1 MHLLPFDDSRFT
13 WQTLESFLCRFL
25 NCQPELGRFAGET
38 SEKVNVLSSR
48 IIGTP
53 GGKQFGVDIEATMS
67 NGETWVFQCKHYTKT
82 NWTKAHTER
91 AIKEVTCDA
100 DRFFLV
106 VTQKVGEEARSP
118 IKKLGDWNL
127 WDMGEISSLFL
138 ENKDL
143 TEQEKMRLL
152 RTHFGKEWCIRL
164 LGKCEEVPYLLPD
177 PYFLPF
183 LDENRIFYHGYPWVK
198 NPELESSFKRFLKNK
213 NPKLFILSGIG
224 GSGKSRFLREISG
237 RKFLGK
243 RTKWNPVF
251 LLRIPEDIEEKLSDL
266 PRPTI
271 LILDEAEKE
280 SNYRRLFTW
289 ALYDES
295 VKLVVASRPLTV
307 RQLRDDAVASY
318 IESDQIKV
326 EKMPEELSEENALEL
341 ADSILNE
348 IEINRFQLV
357 EACSR
362 HPLLIVAVCYFIR
375 ENKLDSTY
383 MIDSQNL
390 RDDVYKNII
399 RDICPDVSENSRLRR
414 LLDLIALLN
423 PLQLDGVKDSLMRL
437 LGVGRTDLKRLI
449 SKLQDQGLVVERSNN
464 QYRIYPDVLGEF
476 ILFEACYG
484 DNLRSTDFA
493 EQYMDEFPDHFP
505 KMMRNIA
512 NTQWAAG
519 RRGKPDDIF
528 RPFFDAVKKRYSES
542 NYELRLDLIEK
553 WAKIAGYHPNYTLEL
568 VELML
573 EVSGKDSG
581 DLEGIHAPYF
591 REYTLQNIPDL
602 LGAVA
607 EQREDLVEVALDKY
621 WECIQWDKEVYPTF
635 REDLYKKVGE
645 LFDLGDHP
653 YFTCSKALGWLERKL
668 RDKEFIGWL
677 KSSGAPLVG
686 LLGKALELEGRTVE
700 RTTRHAFSITPFR
713 RRFKSV
719 IPIRTSVQGILEKL
733 VESGDDAV
741 KADCLRV
748 FSTGIDYYSRFVKN
762 GIPEW
767 ASSDLD
773 EWFDLAKATVTT
785 SDNPVLITI
794 LRSYL
799 KRAIERTESE
809 DVRRRF
815 AAFKDQLPPTFEND
829 IIGFLH
835 PDHVDAFLPGTDTES
850 AAKRKMRNAIRKL
863 ERRFHSSEKLIRFFD
878 RIERQ
883 MEKCRLK
890 PLWFDLLA
898 ELSAANPELASATAL
913 ELIGT
918 NGPGGLRRKSY
929 ALLDSIQCRDNGAR
943 DDFIKKCSVSGDT
956 YAVDTMMRGL
966 FLWAK
971 EKTLTEFQED
981 TIKDLCKSRDPKTWR
996 YLISIANLRSVRNIK
1011 LGRQIYERI
1020 PQKLAA
1026 AELTAVILHG
1036 LYPPFKDKELL
1047 RKILS
1052 KIVTADFQNFVQFE
1066 PTFNRLSQEHP
1077 EVIADFFEERIDHL
1091 RSGDEP
1097 SGFQTF
1103 KFGFNPKIEL
1113 DGSDEKT
1120 IDRLERLFKKSDYGD
1135 VYVYNYRKLLSFF
1148 KFKEPEFWEN
1158 FLLEKLTDADGMDG
1172 VNPILRFVH
1181 EAFLILIKY
1190 PKISRVLLKKL
1201 REILD
1206 ASTYLE
1212 ERKQLINSVTWR
1224 SRDFRNFYADRKK
1237 KRDDIIRGPLKK
1249 LLTKY
1254 ESDPILFPF
1263 YSDMLDAEEEENRR
1277 MKSFQ
1282 GRTH

>member
-1 MHLLPFDDSRFT
+1 MYLLPFDDSRFT
-13 WQTLESFLCRFL
+13 WQALESFLCRFL
-25 NCQPELGRFAGET
+25 NCQPDLGRFAGET

-48 IIGTP
+48 FIGTP
-53 GGKQFGVDIEATMS
+53 GGRQFGVDIEATMS
-67 NGETWVFQCKHYTKT
+67 NGETWVFQCKHYIKT
-82 NWTKAHTER
+82 NWTKALTER
-91 AIKEVTCDA
+91 AIKEVTYKA
-100 DRFFLV
+100 DRFFLLI
-106 VTQKVGEEARSP
+106 TREVGEEARNP
-118 IKKLGDWNL
+118 IKELGDWNL

-198 NPELESSFKRFLKNK
+198 NPELESSFKRFLKKK
-213 NPKLFILSGIG
+213 NQKLFILSGNG

-280 SNYRRLFTW
+280 SNYRRLFKW

-307 RQLRDDAVASY
+307 RQLRDDAMASY

-326 EKMPEELSEENALEL
+326 EKMPDKLSAENALEL
-341 ADSILNE
+341 AGSILNE
-348 IEINRFQLV
+348 VEINRFQLV

-362 HPLLIVAVCYFIR
+362 HPLLIVAVCYLIR
-375 ENKLDSTY
+375 ANKLDSKY

-390 RDDVYKNII
+390 RDEVYGNII

-423 PLQLDGVKDSLMRL
+423 PLQLDGVRDSLMRL
-437 LGVGRTDLKRLI
+437 LGVGRTDLKRLM

-528 RPFFDAVKKRYSES
+528 HPFFNAVKKRYSES
-542 NYELRLDLIEK
+542 NYESRLDLIEK
-553 WAKIAGYHPNYTLEL
+553 WAIIAGHHPNYTLEL

-573 EVSGKDSG
+573 EVSGKDAG

-591 REYTLQNIPDL
+591 REYTLQKIPDL

-621 WECIQWDKEVYPTF
+621 WEYIQWNKEVYPTF
-635 REDLYKKVGE
+635 KEDLYKKVGE

-653 YFTCSKALGWLERKL
+653 YFTCSKALGWLENKL
-668 RDKEFIGWL
+668 GDKEFIGWL
-677 KSSGAPLVG
+677 KSRGAPLVG

-719 IPIRTSVQGILEKL
+719 IPIRRSVQGILKKL
-733 VESGDDAV
+733 IESGDDAL

-748 FSTGIDYYSRFVKN
+748 FSKGIDYYSRFVKN

-767 ASSDLD
+767 ASADLD

-785 SDNPVLITI
+785 SDNPALITI
-794 LRSYL
+794 LRPYL

-815 AAFKDQLPPTFEND
+815 AAFKDQLPPTFESE

-835 PDHVDAFLPGTDTES
+835 PDHVDWLHPGTVSGT
-850 AAKRKMRNAIRKL
+850 AARRKMRNAIREM
-863 ERRFHSSEKLIRFFD
+863 ERRFNSSEKLICFID

-890 PLWFDLLA
+890 PLWFDFLA
-898 ELSAANPELASATAL
+898 ELSAANPELAGATAL
-913 ELIGT
+913 GLVGT

-929 ALLDSIQCRDNGAR
+929 SLLDSIQCRDSGVR
-943 DDFIKKCSVSGDT
+943 DDFIKKCSVSGDAYT
-956 YAVDTMMRGL
+956 VDTMMMGL
-966 FLWAK
+966 FSWAK
-971 EKTLTEFQED
+971 QETLTEFQMD
-981 TIKDLCKSRDPKTWR
+981 TIKDLCKSQDPKTWR
-996 YLISIANLRSVRNIK
+996 YLISIANLRSVRNIE
-1011 LGRQIYERI
+1011 LGRQIYEQI
-1020 PQKLAA
+1020 PQELAA
-1026 AELTAVILHG
+1026 AELADTILNG
-1036 LYPPFKDKELL
+1036 LYPPFKDEGLL
-1047 RKILS
+1047 RNILS
-1052 KIVTADFQNFVQFE
+1052 KIVTADFQNSVQFE
-1066 PTFNRLSQEHP
+1066 SKFNRLSKKYP
-1077 EVIADFFEERIDHL
+1077 EVIADFFEKRIDHL

-1097 SGFQTF
+1097 AGFQTF
-1103 KFGFNPKIEL
+1103 KFGFNPKIKL
-1113 DGSDEKT
+1113 DGGDEKT
-1120 IDRLERLFKKSDYGD
+1120 IDRLERLFKKSNLEDAYD
-1135 VYVYNYRKLLSFF
+1135 HSIRKLLSFF
-1148 KFKEPEFWEN
+1148 KFEEPDFWEKY
-1158 FLLEKLTDADGMDG
+1158 LLEKLTEADGMDG
-1172 VNPILRFVH
+1172 VYPILRFMD
-1181 EAFLILIKY
+1181 EAFLILITN
-1190 PKISRVLLKKL
+1190 PKIARALLKKL
-1201 REILD
+1201 RELLD

-1212 ERKQLINSVTWR
+1212 KRSRLITSVTMR
-1224 SRDFRNFYADRKK
+1224 RLDIEADPKK

-1263 YSDMLDAEEEENRR
+1263 YSDMLDAEEEENRIMTR
-1277 MKSFQ
+1277 YQ
-1282 GRTH
+1282 GRTP

>member
-1 MHLLPFDDSRFT
+1 MLLLPFDDRRFT
-13 WQTLESFLCRFL
+13 WQALESFLCRFL
-25 NCQPELGRFAGET
+25 NCQPELGRFSGET

-48 IIGTP
+48 IIGIP
-53 GGKQFGVDIEATMS
+53 GGRQYGVDIEATMS
-67 NGETWVFQCKHYTKT
+67 NGETWVFQCKHYIKT
-82 NWTKAHTER
+82 NWTKRHTER
-91 AIKEVTCDA
+91 AVKEVTYKA

-106 VTQKVGEEARSP
+106 ITQEVGEEARSP
-118 IKKLGDWNL
+118 IEELEDWNL
-127 WDMGEISSLFL
+127 WDVRQISSLFL

-164 LGKCEEVPYLLPD
+164 LGQCEEAPYLLPD

-213 NPKLFILSGIG
+213 NQKLFILSGIG

-266 PRPTI
+266 PSPTI

-307 RQLRDDAVASY
+307 KQLKDDAMASY

-326 EKMPEELSEENALEL
+326 EKMPEELSEENAMEL
-341 ADSILNE
+341 AGSILKE
-348 IEINRFQLV
+348 VDINRFQLV
-357 EACSR
+357 EVCSR
-362 HPLLIVAVCYFIR
+362 HPLLIVAVCYLIR
-375 ENKLDSTY
+375 ANKLDSKY

-390 RDDVYKNII
+390 RDDVYGKII
-399 RDICPDVSENSRLRR
+399 RDLCPHEPEDSRLRR
-414 LLDLIALLN
+414 LLDLIALLS
-423 PLQLDGVKDSLMRL
+423 PLQLDKVRDSLMRL
-437 LGVGRTDLKRLI
+437 LGVDRTDLKRLMN
-449 SKLQDQGLVVERSNN
+449 KLQDQGLVVERSNN

-476 ILFEACYG
+476 ILFEACYR

-493 EQYMDEFPDHFP
+493 EQYKDEFPDHFP
-505 KMMRNIA
+505 KIMRNIA

-528 RPFFDAVKKRYSES
+528 HPFFDAVKKRYSES
-542 NYELRLDLIEK
+542 NYESRDKLIEE
-553 WAKIAGYHPNYTLEL
+553 WSKIAGYHPNYTLEL

-581 DLEGIHAPYF
+581 DLEGIYAPYF
-591 REYTLQNIPDL
+591 REYTLEKIPDL

-635 REDLYKKVGE
+635 KEDLYKKVSE
-645 LFDLGDHP
+645 IFDLGDHP
-653 YFTCSKALGWLERKL
+653 YLTCSKALGWLENKL
-668 RDKEFIGWL
+668 GDREFIGWL
-677 KSSGAPLVG
+677 NSSGAPLVG

-719 IPIRTSVQGILEKL
+719 IPIRRSVRDILKKL
-733 VESGDDAV
+733 VESGGDV
-741 KADCLRV
+741 LKADCLRV
-748 FSTGIDYYSRFVKN
+748 FSKGIDYYSRFVKN
-762 GIPEW
+762 GISEW
-767 ASSDLD
+767 ASGDLD
-773 EWFDLAKATVTT
+773 EWFDLAKSAVTT
-785 SDNPVLITI
+785 SGNPALITI

-799 KRAIERTESE
+799 KRAIERTESK

-815 AAFKDQLPPTFEND
+815 TAFKDQLTPSFESEV
-829 IIGFLH
+829 IGFLH
-835 PDHVDAFLPGTDTES
+835 PDHVDAFLSGTDTES

-863 ERRFHSSEKLIRFFD
+863 ERRFHSSEKLICFFD

-898 ELSAANPELASATAL
+898 ELSAANPELAGATAL
-913 ELIGT
+913 GLVGT

-929 ALLDSIQCRDNGAR
+929 ALLDSIQCRESGAR
-943 DDFIKKCSVSGDT
+943 DDFIKKCSVSGDAYT
-956 YAVDTMMRGL
+956 VDTMMMGL
-966 FLWAK
+966 TSWA
-971 EKTLTEFQED
+971 EQEALTEFQKD
-981 TIKDLCKSRDPKTWR
+981 MIKDLCKSRDPKTWR
-996 YLISIANLRSVRNIK
+996 YLISIANFTSVRNID
-1011 LGRQIYERI
+1011 LGRHIYEQI
-1020 PQKLAA
+1020 PQELAV
-1026 AELTAVILHG
+1026 AELTDVILNG
-1036 LYPPFKDKELL
+1036 LYPPFKDQKLL
-1047 RKILS
+1047 RNILS

-1066 PTFNRLSQEHP
+1066 PTFNRLSKKYP
-1077 EVIADFFEERIDHL
+1077 EVIADFFEKRIDHL

-1097 SGFQTF
+1097 AGFPTF
-1103 KFGFNPKIEL
+1103 KFGFNPKIVL
-1113 DGSDEKT
+1113 GGSDPKT
-1120 IDRLERLFKKSDYGD
+1120 INRLERLFKKSNLGD
-1135 VYVYNYRKLLSFF
+1135 VYDYDIRKLLSFF
-1148 KFKEPEFWEN
+1148 KFNEPDFWEKY
-1158 FLLEKLTDADGMDG
+1158 LLDKLTDADGMDE
-1172 VNPILRFVH
+1172 VYPILRFVH
-1181 EAFLILIKY
+1181 EAFLTLIKN
-1190 PKISRVLLKKL
+1190 PKIARALLKKL
-1201 REILD
+1201 RELLD

-1212 ERKQLINSVTWR
+1212 KRSRLITSVTMR
-1224 SRDFRNFYADRKK
+1224 RLGIEADQKK

-1263 YSDMLDAEEEENRR
+1263 YSDTLDAEEEVNRR
-1277 MKSFQ
+1277 MTVFQ
-1282 GRTH
+1282 GRTP